1 MKRIGLL
8 FLFSAFVFQIA
19 AARESGIA
27 KAAGKPLNEIKV
39 DMGPLFVSPFIS
51 ELMERTFADTSGFG
65 CKAGYDRMITD
76 RFSAGVEF
84 AFITVSTKAES
95 FEAAINSIDAGIHGR
110 FYPFRKF
117 FYLEAG
123 LGLVVFDFELS
134 GSTGALDDFKENFD
148 PYTGV
153 GGTFDIGFGF
163 RWLIGGH
170 FIIDAS
176 IMSGLYLGNT
186 ISATTLFKLASGG
199 IPAVSGNGFPFRLDA
214 AIAFGWAF

>member
-1 MKRIGLL
+1 MKKPGLL
-8 FLFSAFVFQIA
+8 LVFSVLAFQIA
-19 AARESGIA
+19 AAQESGIS

-39 DMGPLFVSPFIS
+39 DIGPLFVAPFIS
-51 ELMERTFADTSGFG
+51 ELMERTFADTGGFG
-65 CKAGYDRMITD
+65 LKAGYERMITD

-84 AFITVSTKAES
+84 AFITIGTEAES
-95 FEAAINSIDAGIHGR
+95 FEANINSIDAGLHGR
-110 FYPFRKF
+110 FYPWMNF
-117 FYLEAG
+117 FYLQAG
-123 LGLVVFDFELS
+123 FGFVVFDFELS

-176 IMSGLYLGNT
+176 ITSGLYLGNA
-186 ISATTLFKLASGG
+186 ISATTLPKLASAG
-199 IPAVSGNGFPFRLDA
+199 IPAVSENGFPFRLDA
-214 AIAFGWAF
+214 ALAFGWAF